1 METEDT
7 LKSRSE
13 TCQADFRRATHHGLR
28 RVVTGHIFV
37 LTFDFL
43 RTNLRIRLVQEW
55 SAYN

>member
-13 TCQADFRRATHHGLR
+13 TLQADFRWVTHHGLR
-28 RVVTGHIFV
+28 RVVIGHIFV